1 MGADRAFSV
10 WGRLQEGRRRYAG
23 HMGQCG
29 WPGNRAEQLKG
40 RVIKFTTVVTV
51 SPEPF
56 LG

>member
-1 MGADRAFSV
+1 
-10 WGRLQEGRRRYAG
+10 
-23 HMGQCG
+23 MGQCG